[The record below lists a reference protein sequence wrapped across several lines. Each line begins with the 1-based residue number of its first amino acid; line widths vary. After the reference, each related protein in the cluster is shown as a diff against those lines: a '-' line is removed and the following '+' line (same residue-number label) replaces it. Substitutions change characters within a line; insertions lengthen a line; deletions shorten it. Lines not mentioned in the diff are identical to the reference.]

1 MAADAIAFI
10 KTLGLKQ
17 VDLFGFSIGG
27 MVVQQITLQA
37 ALSDKIGPD
46 APLRVMTPRKPK

>member
-10 KTLGLKQ
+10 KALGLKQ

-27 MVVQQITLQA
+27 RSCSKSLCRRPISFA
-37 ALSDKIGPD
+37 D
-46 APLRVMTPRKPK
+46 